1 MDSKTF
7 EEAIE
12 QGQWPLEID
21 ELSVYQ
27 AFGQVQDGRKKR
39 AVRYRV
45 EEILL
50 LILLG
55 KLVGMKTP
63 AAIAEWVRHRA
74 VQLRKMLSW
83 KRAGFLCAST
93 YSNVLRRLDAQQLK
107 QILADLLLGAE
118 ASLRC
123 EEEPSRVVGDEQGQK
138 HTHLALDG
146 KTLRGTFGHLAPDE
160 RKMHQLGL
168 YETQTGVL
176 LKEQV
181 MGEKETELSV
191 MTSFLTP
198 QEDLHLFFTEP
209 EARLPGLAQGPD
221 GGQRAWTAGETGTDR
236 HHRTQ

>member
-63 AAIAEWVRHRA
+63 AAIAEWASPSGPIEEDA
-74 VQLRKMLSW
+74 VMETSRFPVCFDL
-83 KRAGFLCAST
+83 
-93 YSNVLRRLDAQQLK
+93 QQ
-107 QILADLLLGAE
+107 
-118 ASLRC
+118 R
-123 EEEPSRVVGDEQGQK
+123 P
-138 HTHLALDG
+138 
-146 KTLRGTFGHLAPDE
+146 
-160 RKMHQLGL
+160 
-168 YETQTGVL
+168 
-176 LKEQV
+176 
-181 MGEKETELSV
+181 
-191 MTSFLTP
+191 
-198 QEDLHLFFTEP
+198 
-209 EARLPGLAQGPD
+209 
-221 GGQRAWTAGETGTDR
+221 
-236 HHRTQ
+236 